1 MVESMNMTEES
12 EATWRTMSEEV
23 LSGMKEWRQ
32 AHPKATLREIEEA
45 VVERMSRLTARMIQD
60 LALTSTT
67 TEWSSQP
74 PGERPRC
81 PYCGTALQARGKR
94 SRHLQST
101 GGHDL
106 DLQRSYGTCPTC
118 GVGLFPPG

>member
-1 MVESMNMTEES
+1 MAEET
-12 EATWRTMSEEV
+12 EATWRTLSEEV

-45 VVERMSRLTARMIQD
+45 VVERMSRLTARLIQD

-67 TEWSSQP
+67 TEWSSQSL
-74 PGERPRC
+74 GERPQC
-81 PYCGTALQARGKR
+81 PHCGTALQARGKR

-106 DLQRSYGTCPTC
+106 NLQRSYGTCPTC
-118 GVGLFPPG
+118 GAGLFPPG

>member
-1 MVESMNMTEES
+1 MADETES
-12 EATWRTMSEEV
+12 TWRTLSEEV

-32 AHPKATLREIEEA
+32 AHPRATLREIEEA
-45 VVERMSRLTARMIQD
+45 VMERMSRLTARMIQD
-60 LALTSTT
+60 LALSSAT

-74 PGERPRC
+74 LDERPRC
-81 PYCGTALQARGKR
+81 PHCGTALQARGKR

-106 DLQRSYGTCPTC
+106 HLQRSYGTCPTC
-118 GVGLFPPG
+118 GAGLFPPG

>member
-1 MVESMNMTEES
+1 MVGWLHSIVESMNMAEES
-12 EATWRTMSEEV
+12 EASWRTMSEEV
-23 LSGMKEWRQ
+23 LSGMHEWRQ

-45 VVERMSRLTARMIQD
+45 VVERMSRLTVRLIQD
-60 LALTSTT
+60 LALTSPT

-74 PGERPRC
+74 LDERPRC
-81 PYCGTALQARGKR
+81 PHCGTALQARGKR

-106 DLQRSYGTCPTC
+106 DLT
-118 GVGLFPPG
+118 